1 MVWLLEMNEG
11 EDTIM
16 RVSTLKL
23 FFIDALKS
31 LKRNKTI
38 STAAAAT
45 VAATLFILGVC
56 LLVLLNVKTGIS
68 DVRSKVQVQVYFKDD
83 ITIDEQKIVLNKLAD
98 VPGITGIKFESKSDA
113 LAKFKQ
119 QLGNDNKTLVE
130 GMDTRNPMPNSYV
143 VSVSD
148 SDYASG
154 VVKALK
160 DKNGSTLDG
169 IEKIQDGRELVNKI
183 TTITNTVQWVG
194 IAIFIILAGVSLF
207 LIGNTIKLTV
217 YSRRREI
224 GIMKYI
230 GATDWF
236 IRLPFVIEGM
246 IIGIA
251 GALVTILVVYNLYR
265 VLFNK
270 IRSSFLTMNII
281 QPSYVL
287 TFMSWEFILAG
298 MFIGALGSIVVI
310 RKFLDV

>member
-1 MVWLLEMNEG
+1 
-11 EDTIM
+11 M

-45 VAATLFILGVC
+45 VAATLFILGIC

-83 ITIDEQKIVLNKLAD
+83 ITIAQQQDVLNDLTK
-98 VPGITGIKFESKSDA
+98 VSGITGIQFQSKNDA
-113 LAKFKQ
+113 LSKFKN
-119 QLGNDNKTLVE
+119 QLGSENKSLVE
-130 GMDTRNPMPNSYV
+130 GMDRNPMPTSYII
-143 VSVSD
+143 SLSD
-148 SDYASG
+148 ADYASN

-160 DKNGSTLDG
+160 NKNGGTLDG
-169 IEKIQDGRELVNKI
+169 IEKVQDGRELINKI
-183 TTITNTVQWVG
+183 TTITNTIQWVG

-207 LIGNTIKLTV
+207 LIANTIKLTV

-236 IRLPFVIEGM
+236 IRFPFVIEGM
-246 IIGIA
+246 IIGII
-251 GALVTILVVYNLYR
+251 GSIVTIIVTYNLYK
-265 VLFNK
+265 VAYNK
-270 IRSSFLTMNII
+270 IRSSFLTMNIVR
-281 QPSYVL
+281 PSYVL

>member
-1 MVWLLEMNEG
+1 
-11 EDTIM
+11 M

-45 VAATLFILGVC
+45 VAATLFILGIC
-56 LLVLLNVKTGIS
+56 LLVLLNVRTGIS

-83 ITIDEQKIVLNKLAD
+83 ITIDQQKDVLDKLTKTS
-98 VPGITGIKFESKSDA
+98 GITSIKFESKSDA
-113 LAKFKQ
+113 LSKFKN
-119 QLGNDNKTLVE
+119 QLGSENKSLIE
-130 GMDTRNPMPNSYV
+130 GMDRNPMPTSYV

-148 SDYASG
+148 ADYASN

-160 DKNGSTLDG
+160 NKNGGTLDG
-169 IEKIQDGRELVNKI
+169 IEKVQDGRELINKI
-183 TTITNTVQWVG
+183 TTITSTVQGVG

-236 IRLPFVIEGM
+236 IRFPFIIEGM
-246 IIGIA
+246 IIGIV
-251 GALVTILVVYNLYR
+251 GSVITIIVTYNLYK
-265 VLFNK
+265 VAYNK
-270 IRSSFLTMNII
+270 MNSSFLTMNIVS
-281 QPSYVL
+281 PSYVL
-287 TFMSWEFILAG
+287 VFMSWEFILAG

>member
-1 MVWLLEMNEG
+1 
-11 EDTIM
+11 M

-45 VAATLFILGVC
+45 VAATLFILGIC

-83 ITIDEQKIVLNKLAD
+83 ITIAQQQDVLNDLTK
-98 VPGITGIKFESKSDA
+98 VSGITGIQFQSKNDA
-113 LAKFKQ
+113 LSKFKN
-119 QLGNDNKTLVE
+119 QLGSENKSLVE
-130 GMDTRNPMPNSYV
+130 GMDRNPMPTSYII
-143 VSVSD
+143 SLSD
-148 SDYASG
+148 ADYASN

-160 DKNGSTLDG
+160 NKNGGTLDG
-169 IEKIQDGRELVNKI
+169 IEKVQDGRELINKI
-183 TTITNTVQWVG
+183 TTITSTIQWVG
-194 IAIFIILAGVSLF
+194 IVIFIILAGVSLF
-207 LIGNTIKLTV
+207 LIANTIKLTV

-236 IRLPFVIEGM
+236 IRFPFVIEGM
-246 IIGIA
+246 IIGII
-251 GALVTILVVYNLYR
+251 GSIVTIVVTYNLYKVVYNK
-265 VLFNK
+265 VS
-270 IRSSFLTMNII
+270 SSFLTMNIVR
-281 QPSYVL
+281 PSYVL

>member
-1 MVWLLEMNEG
+1 
-11 EDTIM
+11 M

-45 VAATLFILGVC
+45 VAATLFILGIC

-83 ITIDEQKIVLNKLAD
+83 ITIAQQQDVLNDLTK
-98 VPGITGIKFESKSDA
+98 VSGITGIEFQSKNDA
-113 LAKFKQ
+113 LSKFKN
-119 QLGNDNKTLVE
+119 QLGSENKSLVE
-130 GMDTRNPMPNSYV
+130 GMDRNPMPTSYII
-143 VSVSD
+143 SLSD
-148 SDYASG
+148 ADYASN

-160 DKNGSTLDG
+160 NKNGGTLDG
-169 IEKIQDGRELVNKI
+169 IEKVQDGRELINKI
-183 TTITNTVQWVG
+183 TTITNTIQWVG

-207 LIGNTIKLTV
+207 LIANTIKLTV

-236 IRLPFVIEGM
+236 IRFPFVIEGM
-246 IIGIA
+246 IIGII
-251 GALVTILVVYNLYR
+251 GSIVTIIVTYNLYK
-265 VLFNK
+265 VAYNK
-270 IRSSFLTMNII
+270 IRSSFLTMNIVR
-281 QPSYVL
+281 PSYVL